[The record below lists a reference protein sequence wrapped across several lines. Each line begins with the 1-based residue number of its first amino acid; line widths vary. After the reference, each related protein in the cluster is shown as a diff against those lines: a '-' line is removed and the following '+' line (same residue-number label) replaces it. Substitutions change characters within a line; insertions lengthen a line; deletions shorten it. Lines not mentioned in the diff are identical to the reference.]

1 MASRFSAIT
10 ARIDRMALRER
21 LMMLAAAVG
30 AVFIVIDTLLV
41 SPVLVKRKAALEQH
55 ARQELELKTLGAR
68 MQGLARSQPVDPDTA
83 NRARIS
89 ELNAKLAAL
98 ESDVKGQSTRL
109 ISAQHMRTVLQ
120 QLLASRPGLE
130 LVELKTLPQ
139 TTIDTP
145 VERAA
150 PAPGGAATTANA
162 PGPDAQSRASGPAV
176 IYKHG
181 VQLAVR
187 GRYLD
192 LVGYLRSI
200 EQMPVRLYWD
210 RLEAVVEE
218 HPLILMRI
226 TLYTVSLDKAWMQ
239 V

>member
-1 MASRFSAIT
+1 VPENWKMVRD
-10 ARIDRMALRER
+10 RIDRMTLRER
-21 LMMLAAAVG
+21 IIFLAAAIGV
-30 AVFIVIDTLLV
+30 VFLLIDTLLV

-55 ARQELELKTLGAR
+55 ARQELELRSIGTRLQA
-68 MQGLARSQPVDPDTA
+68 LARSTPQDPDSL
-83 NRARIS
+83 NRARIA

-98 ESDVKGQSTRL
+98 DADIKSQSAL
-109 ISAQHMRTVLQ
+109 VISAERMRAVLQ

-139 TTIDTP
+139 SVITTGRDGSP
-145 VERAA
+145 AGSAVPSAA
-150 PAPGGAATTANA
+150 
-162 PGPDAQSRASGPAV
+162 

-181 VQLAVR
+181 VQLSVR

-192 LVGYLRSI
+192 LLAYLKSI

-210 RLEAVVEE
+210 KLDAVVVE
-218 HPLILMRI
+218 HPMMLMHI